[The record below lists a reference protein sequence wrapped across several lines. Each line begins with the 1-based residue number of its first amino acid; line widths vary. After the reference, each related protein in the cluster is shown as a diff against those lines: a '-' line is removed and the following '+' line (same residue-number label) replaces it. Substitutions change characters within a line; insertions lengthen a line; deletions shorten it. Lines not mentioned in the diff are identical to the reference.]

1 MSPGAPKAADPQAAP
16 RCPFCRKPTIKAHRP
31 FCSKRCAEVDL
42 GRWLKGQYAVPGEP
56 AGGIDDPTDDE
67 LD

>member
-1 MSPGAPKAADPQAAP
+1 MSARADKAAASKAVSRCPICGQAAV
-16 RCPFCRKPTIKAHRP
+16 RAHRP

-56 AGGIDDPTDDE
+56 AGGIDDRIDE
-67 LD
+67 ERE

>member
-1 MSPGAPKAADPQAAP
+1 LTLCGKPQD
-16 RCPFCRKPTIKAHRP
+16 KAHRP

-56 AGGIDDPTDDE
+56 VGGIDDGNEEEPD
-67 LD
+67 